1 VLCLV
6 VTIVVFDRRRCARC
20 RLRAVKI
27 APVDQ
32 SRARALKS
40 NEQKQDEPFHGV
52 DANRSVLQLVNARDS
67 FTKVHCMMSILLENV
82 LSVRGYGLRA
92 YKPRQGRNAATVV

>member
-6 VTIVVFDRRRCARC
+6 VAIVVLVTGGVAPGA
-20 RLRAVKI
+20 RLRAVKV

-32 SRARALKS
+32 SLAPALKI

-52 DANRSVLQLVNARDS
+52 DANSAIY
-67 FTKVHCMMSILLENV
+67 FTKVHCTMSILPENGV
-82 LSVRGYGLRA
+82 SVRGYGSRA